1 MLRPKKKITKK
12 EMKEDALVST
22 YVKVTSFYDQY
33 KRTISIAT
41 TAVVVVVIATVVF
54 LKNRADNNERAFQQL
69 GEIHQFFDNGQ
80 YQVAIDGIPERNIIG
95 LASIADNN
103 GSTTAGNLARF
114 YLANAY
120 FQLGKFDEALE
131 MFEKFSAGDDALAAS
146 RYAGI
151 AGCQEVKGDYA
162 EAGKNFERAASAYKN
177 ENSEAEN
184 LNSAA
189 RNFALANDKEKAV
202 ELYKRLKKDHPTTTY
217 GRDADRHIAQ
227 FSV

>member
-12 EMKEDALVST
+12 EMKEDALIST
-22 YVKVTSFYDQY
+22 YVKVTSFYEQY
-33 KRTISIAT
+33 KRTISIAI

-54 LKNRADNNERAFQQL
+54 FKNRADNNERAFQQV

-80 YQVAIDGIPERNIIG
+80 YQAAIDGIPERNVVG
-95 LASIADNN
+95 LASIVDNY

-131 MFEKFSAGDDALAAS
+131 MFEKYSPGDDALAAS

-151 AGCQEVKGDYA
+151 AGCQEVKGNYA
-162 EAGKNFERAASAYKN
+162 EAGRNFEKAASAYKN
-177 ENSEAEN
+177 ESSVAEN

-189 RNFALANDKEKAV
+189 RNLALAGDKEKAV
-202 ELYKRLKKDHPTTTY
+202 EVYKRLKKNHPTTTY

-227 FSV
+227 LSV